1 MPMKGSIC
9 LVRVSVLLMVVLRA
23 SGALAAWVVNERGE
37 CVRAWTPASLGRGPA
52 AMLNAPLLPL
62 RSAVGGVRVG
72 RAARGVAASPA
83 ARRSGGAPGRLPR
96 RGEQRG
102 RRAGCDVR
110 RPAAPDIRR

>member
-37 CVRAWTPASLGRGPA
+37 CVRAWTPASLVRGPA

-62 RSAVGGVRVG
+62 RSAVGGVLV
-72 RAARGVAASPA
+72 ARDDRSPGMKGKILLPPH
-83 ARRSGGAPGRLPR
+83 ARRRGRGDRPGRKR
-96 RGEQRG
+96 RLARQRAHRHG
-102 RRAGCDVR
+102 
-110 RPAAPDIRR
+110 